1 MGAQV
6 NSGRVGFSLDGGVC
20 RKWAAIS
27 YGTGAVGCSRSH
39 WPRSRWQ
46 VMKKQTL
53 EKNCLCTYHPLIFCS
68 CVWQGVSLPSQV
80 IPNQPSPCLIP
91 SPFPPPIQR
100 TTTLKP
106 HKALQLFS
114 HIIKLSRVILAGG
127 LLYSSGGMA
136 LKPPL
141 WFDYW
146 DSCPDQLLHEGLSD
160 VSRAQ

>member
-6 NSGRVGFSLDGGVC
+6 NSGKVGFSLDEGVC
-20 RKWAAIS
+20 RKWAVIS
-27 YGTGAVGCSRSH
+27 YGTRDVGCSRSH

-46 VMKKQTL
+46 VMKSKPC
-53 EKNCLCTYHPLIFCS
+53 EKNWLCIYQSLIFCS

-80 IPNQPSPCLIP
+80 IPSQLAPCLIP

-100 TTTLKP
+100 TTALKP

-114 HIIKLSRVILAGG
+114 HIIKLSWVILAGG
-127 LLYSSGGMA
+127 LSYSGWGIT
-136 LKPPL
+136 LKPPP

-146 DSCPDQLLHEGLSD
+146 DSCPDQLLHKGICD
-160 VSRAQ
+160 VSRAY